1 MKLKKRVLFYF
12 LISVFISSITSSCSD
27 DDPVTSGGDLKS
39 EELQRIVDSLT
50 NYYHT
55 ERSITSGGFLVR
67 INTNSGSYFAS
78 SGITPSSQ
86 LNSHFRIAS
95 ITKTFNAASIML
107 LHQEGKV
114 NIDDY
119 ISGNFPGTTTPYLP
133 ATPDYDVP
141 YKDEITIKQL
151 LEHRA
156 GVFDVINDPIPASVP
171 EPYAGQLYVN
181 YILETPGM
189 EHHTFTFD
197 ELVGLVSRYQLSISP
212 PGLMYHYSNTGYNIL
227 GKIIERASGM
237 TWSEFNKVNFFLP
250 LNLIN
255 TSSVWSGDDDNIP
268 SPLIESFM
276 YDNGIKTNT
285 TLQNMS
291 PHVSEGNLI
300 STPEDITRWMTLLLT
315 GQAGINMSNVER
327 MKEVIPTGQGNAKY
341 GLGLSYIDGLG
352 YGHNGAHVSFLT
364 ADYYNPDTGITIL
377 LISNFW
383 DYDEIIAQGNGMAE
397 FALNAVR
404 IFR

>member
-1 MKLKKRVLFYF
+1 MKKQILFYCLVS
-12 LISVFISSITSSCSD
+12 LIISSCSD
-27 DDPVTSGGDLKS
+27 DPLTGNSDLKS
-39 EELQRIVDSLT
+39 IELQRIVDSLT
-50 NYYHT
+50 NYYYT
-55 ERSITSGGFLVR
+55 ERNISSGGFLVR
-67 INTNSGSYFAS
+67 IKTNSGNYFAS
-78 SGITPSSQ
+78 GGITPSPE

-107 LHQEGKV
+107 LHQQGKI

-119 ISGNFPGTTTPYLP
+119 ISGNMPGTSTPYLP
-133 ATPDYDVP
+133 ASPDYDVP
-141 YKDEITIKQL
+141 YKDQITIKQL

-181 YILETPGM
+181 YVLETPGM

-212 PGLMYHYSNTGYNIL
+212 PGLGYHYSNTGYNIL
-227 GKIIERASGM
+227 GKIIERASGL
-237 TWSEFNKVNFFLP
+237 TWSEFNKINFFQP
-250 LNLIN
+250 LGLNN
-255 TSSVWSGDDDNIP
+255 TSSVWRGDDDNIP
-268 SPLIESFM
+268 SPMIESFM
-276 YDNGIKTNT
+276 YDKGIKTNT

-300 STPEDITRWMTLLLT
+300 STPDDITRWMNFLLT
-315 GQAGINMSNVER
+315 GKAGINMSNVDR
-327 MKEVIPTGQGNAKY
+327 MKEVLPTGQNNSYY
-341 GLGLSYIDGLG
+341 GLGLAYIDGLG

-383 DYDEIIAQGNGMAE
+383 DLDEIGAQGTGMAE
-397 FALNAVR
+397 FAINAVK
-404 IFR
+404 IFQ